1 MKEEMILRA
10 LRMIGERRDYWD
22 KQTRNTSSASDCA
35 TAIAYD
41 SAFAILEAA
50 ISGNSSFLDSFD
62 YYGEE

>member
-1 MKEEMILRA
+1 MKEKMILRA

-22 KQTRNTSSASDCA
+22 KQTRRTSRTSDFA
-35 TAIAYD
+35 AANAYD

-50 ISGNSSFLDSFD
+50 ISGNSNFLDLFD